1 MEDSFGGMFKLSGS
15 NYSVW
20 KSDKDLWLQVQF
32 GKSKPDKIDAS
43 TCEEMHMRAATYL
56 RCFIDM
62 SLYNNFGEEIE
73 ADVLWKKIGM
83 MFENKNAVNR
93 VSDFRKIARLQYEDG
108 STMAEHINAF

>member
-62 SLYNNFGEEIE
+62 SLYNNFREE
-73 ADVLWKKIGM
+73 ADADFFCKKIGI
-83 MFENKNAVNR
+83 MFENKNTMNR
-93 VSDFRKIARLQYEDG
+93 VPVFKKIVR
-108 STMAEHINAF
+108 I

>member
-1 MEDSFGGMFKLSGS
+1 MRDML
-15 NYSVW
+15 VC
-20 KSDKDLWLQVQF
+20 KDLWLPIQL
-32 GKSKPDKIDAS
+32 GKSKTNKIDAS
-43 TCEEMHMRAATYL
+43 TWEVMHLKATTYV

-93 VSDFRKIARLQYEDG
+93 VSVFRKIARLRCRGFPRVRVG
-108 STMAEHINAF
+108 SYVGPRGSCTWE